1 MRPAVI
7 NNTPFVDRC
16 SFDKQ
21 ERAAIAREL
30 NAFILRSAPVVSA
43 GRLSSSASLPDTA
56 RLSLKNLFIRYVAGS
71 TFDDVY
77 APARKALQTMIETEE
92 FLLLCKTHGFS
103 ASARIGIDDKANLF
117 GIVDQVK
124 HDLPIAGDD
133 ETVRL
138 AEFAKITGGYIYSGY
153 VIGIEQWLAFEGL
166 NLPQTIGDIRQL
178 IAYLNFEL
186 PAPPAS
192 GDYHELL
199 NSDADSPFYLSRAT
213 REIIKQVIQEAT
225 EGKTTLLKKLS
236 LADFKQIP
244 IATKRR
250 HVDDIITDCLKQNL
264 ASDLGRK
271 LHERL
276 DWHLEADDQHVRANQ
291 LREMLQAALV
301 IDLESRTNRPIL
313 AGYDLYQPA
322 NATRHVAQVRESLE
336 QHLVAEGL
344 IEPDCALLAAHL
356 ILAGTAAEFLI
367 PDIPTDLTLEKPG
380 WVVITQA
387 VALIEQASPGSSRLM
402 TYAQI
407 KAFADLAPLSPE
419 QIEQHDA
426 AGLPPT
432 INWAVLNGVIDYR
445 AKKDY
450 DKAALV
456 KATSYFERYMEAL
469 SQSETGLSK
478 TPPDRRKIALA
489 ALNKVM
495 PEGSYLEKKVFSIK
509 YLSSFKDRSWL
520 ESVKA
525 AHPAGILSEVYDLLL
540 SVTNNSE
547 YAINNLLRLRF
558 SILDLY
564 LSGDLIEKGKLTSRF
579 QRQSSFKPPANAFD
593 RLSELESPDVLFD
606 QAFDNYYQGVREGM
620 SSVIKM
626 AISNMSEHDRRA
638 LTYGNLTLYTVRKE
652 VNPLN
657 PKEETQFARD
667 QAKGRYGI
675 ILCCKNGDALRTY
688 ELFSLRGLCRERAE
702 LVALLQSSRIID
714 ARPTLSYT
722 GSRYDFQAKNKARD
736 WPLDF
741 AAYSEGSEPRSGVKS
756 RVVVEKLW
764 QLNLDATD
772 FRPVSLFFSRQVNDI
787 AECVLTDH
795 PVASRA
801 ELYASL
807 NVKTELE
814 EWRTTK
820 ETIERLAINVI
831 VPFKQCIE
839 DIRSGRTDRVSEGV
853 GGCVLDGLSILGL
866 LIGLGATAASIA
878 AKTGS
883 TTLKVLKISRA
894 VARAALSLINP
905 LDGLPT
911 LARKGVRL
919 AGRGIVFVGENAL
932 STARTANAQL
942 RKLIS
947 GANAYDLIKAE
958 RLTDMRQATWRGADG
973 AGQAVDLAVLERNQ
987 AWHAISLKVDGA
999 WGPRLK
1005 ILDLGK
1011 LPPLK
1016 RLLGLFKRLSYT
1028 RWYLKKAIPHAK
1040 NKLDNSLNALLEIN
1054 QNDDIGAVLRHVF
1067 GTDSAEAVD
1076 HLTGNLRA
1084 MRRDLESLTFPNID
1098 FRPYEPGTVAALL
1111 PSAYKRW
1118 RTGLDTGVELEKS
1131 ATRFLAIYPEN
1142 LDEFYKLSRYDDAS
1156 VGDVLVHELAHGAP
1170 DTLDLYYGKI
1180 YPELYHAEFD
1190 AVGLLELARDARKA
1204 HPDNLI
1210 NPHHT
1215 LAHRP
1220 GFIEFAQIK
1229 ASLPKLIQDH
1239 PALANAESYLL
1250 AVSLLDQHETR
1261 PAILSS
1267 NVKTIEHALKLTAPG
1282 TFINGPVL
1290 LSLSKATPYP

>member
-7 NNTPFVDRC
+7 NNTPFVDR
-16 SFDKQ
+16 SLFDKQ
-21 ERAAIAREL
+21 ERADIALALKAAIL
-30 NAFILRSAPVVSA
+30 YSDPVLTA
-43 GRLSSSASLPDTA
+43 GRFSASASLPDTA
-56 RLSLKNLFIRYVAGS
+56 RLSLENLFIPYVAGS
-71 TFDDVY
+71 TFDAAY
-77 APARKALQTMIETEE
+77 EPARQALQTMIETED
-92 FLLLCKTHGFS
+92 FAFLCKSHGFP
-103 ASARIGIDDKANLF
+103 ASARIGVDANASLF
-117 GIVDQVK
+117 AIFEQTR
-124 HDLPIAGDD
+124 HELLIAVSD
-133 ETVRL
+133 ETTML
-138 AEFAKITGGYIYSGY
+138 AGFAKTTGGYIYTGY

-166 NLPQTIGDIRQL
+166 NLPQTIGDIKHL

-199 NSDADSPFYLSRAT
+199 DSEADSPFHLSRAK
-213 REIIKQVIQEAT
+213 REIITQVIQEAT

-236 LADFKQIP
+236 LADFKRIP
-244 IATKRR
+244 VAAKRK
-250 HVDDIITDCLKQNL
+250 HADDIISDCLKQNS

-276 DWHLEADDQHVRANQ
+276 DWHLETDDQQVRANQ

-301 IDLESRTNRPIL
+301 IDMEARTHPPIL

-322 NATRHVAQVRESLE
+322 NATRHAAQVRVSLE
-336 QHLVAEGL
+336 QHLVSEGL
-344 IEPDCALLAAHL
+344 IEPDCAPLAAHL
-356 ILAGTAAEFLI
+356 LLAGAAAEFLI
-367 PDIPTDLTLEKPG
+367 PDVPPDLTLEKPG

-387 VALIEQASPGSSRLM
+387 VTLIEYASPGSSRLM

-407 KAFADLAPLSPE
+407 KAFSDLAPLSPE
-419 QIEQHDA
+419 QTEQHDA
-426 AGLPPT
+426 AGFTPT
-432 INWAVLNGVIDYR
+432 INWAVLNGLIDYR

-456 KATSYFERYMEAL
+456 KATSHFERYMEAL
-469 SQSETGLSK
+469 SQSETGLSRA
-478 TPPDRRKIALA
+478 PPERRKIALE
-489 ALNKVM
+489 ALTKVM
-495 PEGSYLEKKVFSIK
+495 PEGSYIEEKAFSIK

-520 ESVKA
+520 EGLKA
-525 AHPAGILSEVYDLLL
+525 AHPAGILSEFYDLLL
-540 SVTNNSE
+540 SVTDNSE
-547 YAINNLLRLRF
+547 YAVSKLLRLRF

-564 LSGDLIEKGKLTSRF
+564 LSGDLIENGKLTDRF
-579 QRQSSFKPPANAFD
+579 QRQSHFKPPANAFE
-593 RLSELESPDVLFD
+593 RLSELESPDALFA

-626 AISNMSEHDRRA
+626 AISNMPEPDRHA
-638 LTYGNLTLYTVRKE
+638 LTRGNLTLYTVRKE

-688 ELFSLRGLCRERAE
+688 ELFSLRGLCRERPG
-702 LVALLQSSRIID
+702 LLALLQSTQVIH
-714 ARPTLSYT
+714 ARPTLSYV
-722 GSRYDFQAKNKARD
+722 GSQYDFQAKNQAED

-741 AAYSEGSEPRSGVKS
+741 AAYREGSEPRNDVTS

-764 QLNLDATD
+764 HLNLDATD
-772 FRPVSLFFSRQVNDI
+772 IRPVSLFFSRQTNEI
-787 AECVLTDH
+787 AECILTDH

-807 NVKTELE
+807 NVQTELE
-814 EWRTTK
+814 ELRTTK

-831 VPFKQCIE
+831 LPFKQCIE
-839 DIRSGRTDRVSEGV
+839 DIRSGRPDRVSEGI
-853 GGCVLDGLSILGL
+853 GGCVLDGLSVIGL
-866 LIGLGATAASIA
+866 LIGLGASAASIV

-894 VARAALSLINP
+894 VARVALSLINP

-911 LARKGVRL
+911 LARKGLRL

-932 STARTANAQL
+932 SAGKTASAQL
-942 RKLIS
+942 RKLIV
-947 GANAYDLIKAE
+947 GPTAYDLIKAE

-973 AGQAVDLAVLERNQ
+973 VDQAVAIAVLERNQ
-987 AWHAISLKVDGA
+987 AWHAINLKAGGA

-1005 ILDLGK
+1005 IINLSNF
-1011 LPPLK
+1011 PPLK
-1016 RLLGLFKRLSYT
+1016 RLLGLFKPLSYT

-1040 NKLDNSLNALLEIN
+1040 TKLDNSISALLDVN
-1054 QNDDIGAVLRHVF
+1054 QNDDVGAVLRHVF
-1067 GTDSAEAVD
+1067 GTDSAEAVN
-1076 HLTGNLRA
+1076 HLTDNLRA
-1084 MRRDLESLTFPNID
+1084 MRRDLESLAFPNID

-1118 RTGLDTGVELEKS
+1118 RTGLDTGVEVEKS
-1131 ATRFLAIYPEN
+1131 AARFLAIYPEN

-1229 ASLPKLIQDH
+1229 ASLPQLIQDH

-1250 AVSLLDQHETR
+1250 AVSLLDQHKTR
-1261 PAILSS
+1261 PAILGF
-1267 NVKTIEHALKLTAPG
+1267 NVRTIEHALKLTAPG
-1282 TFINGPVL
+1282 KFMEGPVL